1 MWGMFKELFFLRS
14 LSCMSKMVSKNKMA
28 LIFIG
33 LGLISGIGLSL
44 VLPEEKLVLALSFP
58 SALIGAGLAQ
68 WTSSKE

>member
-1 MWGMFKELFFLRS
+1 
-14 LSCMSKMVSKNKMA
+14 MSKMVSKNKMA